1 MIIERNI
8 RFGDTLNPLWKW
20 LAFYL
25 LLCVGV
31 CVAEL
36 EFGWEVGLPTVEI
49 TLIGTALSILMG
61 FRVDAAYQ
69 RWWEARKIWGEVV
82 NSSRSLAREA
92 LGFLEH
98 HPEMK
103 DGAEKLVYRQIAFV
117 HALRLHLRKQ
127 TQHFDEINVFLSEE
141 EAAKVGKKVT
151 KPNALLLLHLR
162 QLQEYH
168 QKGFLSD
175 YLFAKVE
182 EVIVVLTDQMGKAE
196 RIKNTP
202 FPVPYSYFSYLSVHI
217 FACLIPFGLVKE
229 LGYIAIPISMIV
241 IFIFVI
247 IELIALEIQDPFE
260 GRDND
265 TPMTSISRNI
275 EIDLKDMLDEAKL
288 PEKEKA
294 IDGVMM

>member
-8 RFGDTLNPLWKW
+8 RFGDTLSPLWKW

-36 EFGWEVGLPTVEI
+36 ELGWKVGLPTVEI

-82 NSSRSLAREA
+82 NSSRSFAREA
-92 LGFLEH
+92 IGFLQVQE
-98 HPEMK
+98 ETNG
-103 DGAEKLVYRQIAFV
+103 GAEKLVYRQIAFV
-117 HALRLHLRKQ
+117 HAMRLHLRKQ
-127 TQHFDEINVFLSEE
+127 TEHYDEIKPFLSED
-141 EAAKVGKKVT
+141 EAAKALGKVT
-151 KPNALLLLHLR
+151 VPNELLLLHLK
-162 QLQEYH
+162 QLRGYH
-168 QKGFLSD
+168 QKGLLSD
-175 YLFAKVE
+175 YLFAKIE

-217 FACLIPFGLVKE
+217 FACLVPFGLVKE
-229 LGYIAIPISMIV
+229 LGYITIPIAMIV

-265 TPMTSISRNI
+265 TPMTTISRNI
-275 EIDLKDMLDEAKL
+275 EIDLKDMLDERSL
-288 PEKEKA
+288 PEKEKPV
-294 IDGVMM
+294 DGVMM